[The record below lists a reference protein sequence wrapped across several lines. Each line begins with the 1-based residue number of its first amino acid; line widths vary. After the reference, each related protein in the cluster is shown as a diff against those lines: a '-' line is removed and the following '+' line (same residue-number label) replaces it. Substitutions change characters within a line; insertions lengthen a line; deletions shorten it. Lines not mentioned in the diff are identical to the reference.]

1 MLALLLGL
9 KSVQLVRAAAGAVG
23 NTPEASAVVTPAQAA
38 PIQPVAKD
46 ALPAPMFAPQPVA
59 PPPEPDG
66 VPATIS
72 DSERNL
78 LLELRQRRQD
88 LDTREA
94 SLAARESMMVAAEQR
109 LGARVAELQAL
120 QKTLEALDAARKQR
134 EDASWLG
141 LVKVYEAMKPRDAAT
156 IFNDLDMPVLLQV
169 VDRMK
174 EAKVA
179 PILAAMMPDK
189 ARDVTTQLAQM
200 RTRRDSPGSTT
211 GG

>member
-141 LVKVYEAMKPRDAAT
+141 LV
-156 IFNDLDMPVLLQV
+156 DL
-169 VDRMK
+169 
-174 EAKVA
+174 
-179 PILAAMMPDK
+179 
-189 ARDVTTQLAQM
+189 
-200 RTRRDSPGSTT
+200 
-211 GG
+211 